1 MTAPRGVEM
10 NKRPIW
16 RRFCRLLGGG
26 TDSSKYQ
33 NESMEN
39 FHIFP
44 QRVIRNR
51 LPRESNKNPLK
62 PELQGFRGQSAP
74 VSLPAQLLA

>member
-1 MTAPRGVEM
+1 M

-16 RRFCRLLGGG
+16 RRFCWLLGGG

-33 NESMEN
+33 NESMKDL
-39 FHIFP
+39 HIFP
-44 QRVIRNR
+44 RRVIHNR
-51 LPRESNKNPLK
+51 LPRESNKNLLK
-62 PELQGFRGQSAP
+62 PELQGFPGQSAP